1 MNIDGFIKPVTH
13 KLSVKAICYFAYPP
27 KETSKFLSVL
37 SVLSLLVLSL
47 LSVLLQVVCIN
58 QSSIFDLKCI

>member
-27 KETSKFLSVL
+27 KET
-37 SVLSLLVLSL
+37 
-47 LSVLLQVVCIN
+47 
-58 QSSIFDLKCI
+58 KCTSPGCVH